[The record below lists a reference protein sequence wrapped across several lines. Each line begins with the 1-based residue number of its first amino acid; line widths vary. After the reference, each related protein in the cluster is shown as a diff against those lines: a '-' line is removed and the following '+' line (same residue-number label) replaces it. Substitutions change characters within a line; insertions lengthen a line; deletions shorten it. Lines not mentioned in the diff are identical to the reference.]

1 VSISA
6 TGAVNGSVAAWLA
19 YLLDHPSS
27 ERTVFEDVTAHIYLV
42 RATDRSASFIEQAST
57 RFHWEEQVQP
67 QGHGPA
73 TVLDF
78 YTGRLS

>member
-1 VSISA
+1 
-6 TGAVNGSVAAWLA
+6 
-19 YLLDHPSS
+19 
-27 ERTVFEDVTAHIYLV
+27 V

-67 QGHGPA
+67 QGHAPA